1 MVYSQKIVL
10 RFTKKTWD
18 KPIVYKLAKDFDLVF
33 NILKALVYPKQE
45 SVMVLEL
52 SGTEENYHRGI
63 EYLLHLGITVE
74 PIQHDIARN
83 ETECIHC
90 GACTAVCPT
99 GALSINRDTMEVL
112 FSPDMCSVCELCITA
127 CPVRA
132 MKASF

>member
-1 MVYSQKIVL
+1 MLYTQKIVL

-18 KPIVYKLAKDFDLVF
+18 KPIVYKLAKDYDLVF
-33 NILKALVYPKQE
+33 NILKASVFPKQE
-45 SVMVLEL
+45 SLMVLEL

-63 EYLLHLGITVE
+63 EYLMRKGITVE
-74 PIQHDIARN
+74 PIEHDIERDDAS
-83 ETECIHC
+83 CIHC

-99 GALSINRDTMEVL
+99 GALSITRETMEVL
-112 FSPDMCSVCELCITA
+112 FSTEACVGCELCIKA